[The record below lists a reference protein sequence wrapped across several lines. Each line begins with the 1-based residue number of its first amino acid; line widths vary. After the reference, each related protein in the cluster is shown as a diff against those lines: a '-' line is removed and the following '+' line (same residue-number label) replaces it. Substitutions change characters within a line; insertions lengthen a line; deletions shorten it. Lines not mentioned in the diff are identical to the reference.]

1 MLFILSNIFLLNSFL
16 LSNASKPAVSNN
28 KNSNLPKLVFN
39 PLLSLVTP
47 GVSATIAAF
56 LLISL

>member
-1 MLFILSNIFLLNSFL
+1 MLFILSNIFALNSFL
-16 LSNASKPAVSNN
+16 LSNTSKPAVSYN
-28 KNSNLPKLVFN
+28 KKFNFPKLVFN

-56 LLISL
+56 LLIS